1 MHTQAPRATQPEF
14 DTRHFRHA
22 LSQFA
27 TGVTIITIKRY
38 EKGTYPIPKLLVLYT
53 EAN

>member
-1 MHTQAPRATQPEF
+1 MSPEDLRSWRKARGLTQKQLAA
-14 DTRHFRHA
+14 DV
-22 LSQFA
+22 
-27 TGVTIITIKRY
+27 GVTIITIKRY